1 MAWYTAGT
9 IALVNG
15 SKKVVGTDTQFLS
28 NVNRGGILMI
38 GTELWIINDV
48 KSDFELELK
57 EVYTGASENGRTY
70 EIIRNWQDPSP
81 DVLARRIDDF
91 LTDRQRTQDE
101 FVRWVNGAY
110 NAGPTN
116 DGKFPLTDRYGVV
129 TLVKSPERMQYEA
142 GGGSGPGGG
151 GGANLAGVGII
162 LASDYGVLGG
172 GTIDET
178 DNINAAL
185 VAAQAQ
191 GGGEVIVRSKNGT
204 DKIFINGL
212 IAIESNDTKLTFVS
226 DINYGSK
233 GWMRISGGLAEIRR
247 PGQVELLKLRANSY
261 ANADGYMVL
270 PMREGNGAFLQV
282 GDRVTV
288 RGENDK
294 NGRVIDKQI
303 TIVTAINGDDAICA
317 DEPDYTFQP
326 LYPDS
331 EFEDDHTTGTTISIS
346 VYSAMTA
353 NCKNTDVI
361 PVVDSTGFYAGDLV
375 YISDSRTEKDMMA
388 PVVTKLLSAANMEI
402 MRIAAVEG
410 NNLRME
416 RAIRREY
423 LTAWAGGVVKMDAVQ
438 NSHIKLQNVYWT
450 GIQPDRKAHGMAINY
465 GANCTTRVDNMYG
478 RGGRK
483 GIGIRIAYSYDCQA
497 INSRVY
503 DAYSFLSAEGYG
515 IALYYSTLCTVRECA
530 ASGNRHNILLQ
541 TATSCD
547 VFDNNCNDDYI
558 SGIDLHGAGSVDCRI
573 MRNRVSRSKSYA
585 DGVTNGGAIRNG
597 NTAHTI
603 GDHNTLIADNYIE
616 GYLDVKCAAIDVSPS
631 SNGVI
636 VRNNDIVDCQVGFRH
651 YRIGSAITPAQH
663 SDRVILDG
671 NSYTRVAQIYDVNNY
686 ANSFIDE
693 LVILNEKSVDN
704 TQHFNIKGIPKVTM
718 MGCKVFAPRQAAG
731 EYAFDISGVADLKMY
746 DNYAG
751 EAARGIKVTSCAAAK
766 LVRNLLGD
774 VKESVGVFDG
784 GGNGQVIN
792 LQNTDEIAG
801 GTGGGSTPGASVR
814 CSRLLGTLAADTNSQ
829 DVVPLNNSTPTIT
842 AGLTALQ
849 GSVEVTNGSFVEVT
863 ACIPYVSMGGSSG
876 PTVAHLWADGV
887 RIATA
892 VKRLTASGGGV
903 NSGGEDFVLIGSITA
918 SKSSLDLVLKIGP
931 SDSANNIM
939 LNNKLNGITQPY
951 MIIKEFPQ

>member
-1 MAWYTAGT
+1 MAWYNAGT
-9 IALVNG
+9 IAVVAG
-15 SKKVVGTDTQFLS
+15 SKTVTGTGTQFLS
-28 NVNRGGILMI
+28 NVNRGGILVI

-48 KSDFELELK
+48 KSDFELELR
-57 EVYTGASENGRTY
+57 EVFTGPTASGMTY
-70 EIIRNWQDPSP
+70 EIILDWVNPDP
-81 DVLARRIDDF
+81 DGLARRIDDF
-91 LTDRQRTQDE
+91 LTDRQRTMDE
-101 FVRWVNGAY
+101 FVRWVNGKY
-110 NAGPTN
+110 NDGPTK
-116 DGKFPLTDRYGVV
+116 DGKYPLTDRYGVV

-142 GGGSGPGGG
+142 GGGTGGGG
-151 GGANLAGVGII
+151 GGADLGGLGII
-162 LASDYGVLGG
+162 LASDFGVLGG

-185 VAAQAQ
+185 VAAQNQ
-191 GGGEVIVRSKNGT
+191 GGGEVVVRSKNGT
-204 DKIFINGL
+204 DKIYINGL
-212 IAIESNDTKLTFVS
+212 IAIESNNTKLTFVS
-226 DINYGSK
+226 DINYGPK

-247 PGQVELLKLRANSY
+247 PGQIELLKLRLPSY

-270 PMREGNGAFLQV
+270 PMREGNGSFLKV
-282 GDRVTV
+282 GDRITI

-326 LYPDS
+326 VYPDS

-353 NCKNTDVI
+353 NCKNTDII
-361 PVVDSTGFYAGDLV
+361 PVVDTTGFFPGDLV

-388 PVVTKLLSAANMEI
+388 PVVTNLLSAANMEI

-423 LTAWAGGVVKMDAVQ
+423 LTAWAGGVVKMDAIQ
-438 NSHIKLQNVYWT
+438 NSHIKLKNVYWV

-483 GIGIRIAYSYDCQA
+483 GIGIRIAYSYDCHA
-497 INSRVY
+497 IESKVY
-503 DAYSFLSAEGYG
+503 DAYSFASAEGYG
-515 IALYYSTLCTVRECA
+515 ISLYYSTLCSVRNCQTA
-530 ASGNRHNILLQ
+530 GNRHNILLQ

-547 VFDNNCNDDYI
+547 VLDNVSNDDYI

-573 MRNRVSRSKSYA
+573 MRNRLSRSKSYA

-616 GYLDVKCAAIDVSPS
+616 GYLDTKCAAIDVSPS

-651 YRIGSAITPAQH
+651 YKIGSAISPSQF

-671 NSYTRVAQIYDVNNY
+671 NTYTRVAQIYDVDNY
-686 ANSFIDE
+686 ANSFINE
-693 LVILNEKSVDN
+693 LVCINEKSVDN
-704 TQHFNIKGIPKVTM
+704 IQHFVIKKIPKVLM
-718 MGCKVFAPRQAAG
+718 MNCKIIAPRKTPG
-731 EYAFDISGVADLKMY
+731 VHAFDITGVASLKMY

-751 EAARGIKVTSCAAAK
+751 EAARGIRVTSCAVAK
-766 LVRNLLGD
+766 IVRNLLGD
-774 VKESVGVFDG
+774 VYENIGVVDG
-784 GGNGQVIN
+784 GGNGQLIN
-792 LQNTDEIAG
+792 LQNTDEVVG
-801 GTGGGSTPGASVR
+801 GGGGSSGGGVKCQR
-814 CSRLLGTLAADTNSQ
+814 VLGTLAADTSSTET
-829 DVVPLNNSTPTIT
+829 VSLNNSTPVIT
-842 AGLTALQ
+842 AGLTAMQ
-849 GSVEVTNGSFVEVT
+849 ASIPVTVGSFVEIT
-863 ACIPYVSMGGSSG
+863 AVIPYVSMGGSSG
-876 PTVAHLWADGV
+876 ACVAHLWADGV

-892 VKRLTASGGGV
+892 VKRLTASGGGI
-903 NSGGEDFVLIGSITA
+903 NSGGEDFVLIGSVTA
-918 SKSSLDLVLKIGP
+918 SEPILDLILKIGA
-931 SDSANNIM
+931 SDTANNVM
-939 LNNKLNGITQPY
+939 LNNKLNGSTQPY
-951 MIIKEFPQ
+951 MMIKEFLA

>member
-1 MAWYTAGT
+1 MAWYNAGT
-9 IALVNG
+9 IRLVNG
-15 SKKVVGTDTQFLS
+15 TRTVIGTDTQFLS
-28 NVNRGGILMI
+28 NVNRGGILVI
-38 GTELWIINDV
+38 GTDLWIINDV
-48 KSDFELELK
+48 ISDFELQLREPW
-57 EVYTGASENGRTY
+57 TGATVDDLTY
-70 EIIRNWQDPSP
+70 EIILDWQNPEP
-81 DVLARRIDDF
+81 EVLARRIDEF
-91 LTDRQRTQDE
+91 LTDRQRTMNE
-101 FVRWVNGAY
+101 FVEWVNGAY
-110 NAGPTN
+110 NAGVGGV
-116 DGKFPLTDRYGVV
+116 GKFPLTDRYGVV

-142 GGGSGPGGG
+142 GGGTGGGPGG
-151 GGANLAGVGII
+151 GGANLLGAGIF

-185 VAAQAQ
+185 VACQAA

-204 DKIFINGL
+204 DKIYIDGL
-212 IAIESNDTKLTFVS
+212 ITIESSNTKLTFVS
-226 DINYGSK
+226 DINYGPK

-247 PGQVELLKLRANSY
+247 PGQIELLKLRLPSY
-261 ANADGYMVL
+261 SNTDGYMVL

-282 GDRVTV
+282 GDRITI

-303 TIVTAINGDDAICA
+303 TIVTAINGDDAICS

-331 EFEDDHTTGTTISIS
+331 EFEDDWTTGTTISIS

-361 PVVDSTGFYAGDLV
+361 PVADSTGFFAGDLV

-388 PVVTKLLSAANMEI
+388 PVVTNLLSAANMEI

-423 LTAWAGGVVKMDAVQ
+423 LTAWAGGVVKMDAVM
-438 NSHIKLQNVYWT
+438 NSHIKLKNVYWT

-483 GIGIRIAYSYDCQA
+483 GIGIRIAYSYDCHA
-497 INSRVY
+497 VESKVY

-515 IALYYSTLCTVRECA
+515 IALYYSTMCSVRNCQ

-547 VFDNNCNDDYI
+547 IFDNTCNDDYI
-558 SGIDLHGAGSVDCRI
+558 SGIDLHGAGSVDCRV
-573 MRNRVSRSKSYA
+573 MRNRISRSKSYA
-585 DGVTNGGAIRNG
+585 DGVTNGGGIRNG

-616 GYLDVKCAAIDVSPS
+616 GYLDIKCAAIDVSPA

-636 VRNNDIVDCQVGFRH
+636 VRNNDIVDCRIGFRH
-651 YRIGSAITPAQH
+651 YKIGSSITPSQY
-663 SDRVILDG
+663 SDRVVLDG
-671 NSYTRVAQIYDVNNY
+671 NSYTRVEQIYDLNNY
-686 ANSFIDE
+686 TNSFIQE
-693 LVILNEKSVDN
+693 IACLNEKSIDN
-704 TQHFNIKGIPKVTM
+704 IQHFVVKGVPKVLM
-718 MGCKVFAPRQAAG
+718 MNCKVIAPRITAG
-731 EYAFDISGVADLKMY
+731 VHAFDINGVASLKMY

-751 EAARGIKVTSCAAAK
+751 EAARGIRVTGCAVAK
-766 LVRNLLGD
+766 IVRNILGD
-774 VKESVGVFDG
+774 TNEGIGVVDG
-784 GGNGQVIN
+784 GGNGQLIN
-792 LQNTDEIAG
+792 LQNTDEVV
-801 GTGGGSTPGASVR
+801 GGGGGGDSSTVKCQR
-814 CSRLLGTLAADTNSQ
+814 ILGTVPADTNSTALIA
-829 DVVPLNNSTPTIT
+829 LNNSTPVIT
-842 AGLTALQ
+842 AGLTALS
-849 GSVEVTNGSFVEVT
+849 GAVAVTVGSFVEIT
-863 ACIPYVSMGGSSG
+863 AIIPYVSMGGASG
-876 PTVAHLWADGV
+876 ACVAHLWADGV

-892 VKRLTASGGGV
+892 IKRLTASSAGV
-903 NSGGEDFVLIGSITA
+903 NSGGEDFVLIGSVTA
-918 SKSSLDLVLKIGP
+918 SEPILDLVLKVGP
-931 SDSANNIM
+931 NDSGNNIM
-939 LNNKLNGITQPY
+939 LNNKLNGSTQPY
-951 MIIKEFPQ
+951 MIIKEFSA